1 MERRNLRIFVHTDCI
16 KCIYIYPRLVIIH
29 REWRLNQSKN
39 SLAISYSRAVHA
51 MRNLFQWKIDTVN
64 VSQWHVI
71 SFCNAVNLSFTWLN
85 VYVKIL
91 RVIFRFRRVNITKA
105 ELVL

>member
-1 MERRNLRIFVHTDCI
+1 MERRNLRIFVHMDYI

-39 SLAISYSRAVHA
+39 SLAIFYSHA
-51 MRNLFQWKIDTVN
+51 EHVMRNLFQWKIDTIN
-64 VSQWHVI
+64 VSQSQAI
-71 SFCNAVNLSFTWLN
+71 SFCNAVNLAFTWLN

-91 RVIFRFRRVNITKA
+91 RVIFRFR
-105 ELVL
+105 